1 MEHNNRGTASSTP
14 VFKIVGSRTSAT
26 EFIQHTTCAISAYA
40 PIYMGCHSKLASPTM
55 HLRRTLSTDHSIF
68 SQANLGVNDTRT
80 LQIAPEKLA
89 KLFILF
95 IFDSSSPFVS
105 WDITNN
111 EDMVVAEV
119 PIGTYTTAH
128 IIEQIYLAE
137 GATYT
142 FTIKDAFADGV
153 SGTSTGY
160 TIVLAD
166 AVPPIVLVE
175 GDGNFGGSRSERF
188 YIAPAG
194 EQIQAMPSP
203 APSQVPSTLPSNT
216 PTSLPLGTSPSNQ
229 VEPTETYSPV
239 PSELPS
245 LAPSRVPVP
254 GGSSCKAR
262 GVACDSHTDCCSG
275 RCLFDSCRAS
285 HGTANDRTSLRRN
298 GSGGAA
304 ALASPNSRS

>member
-1 MEHNNRGTASSTP
+1 MVSHFLNESNIITRGTASSTP

-40 PIYMGCHSKLASPTM
+40 PNYMACDSKLSSPTK

-68 SQANLGVNDTRT
+68 SQANLGVNDT

-95 IFDSSSPFVS
+95 IFDSSAPFVS

-111 EDMVVAEV
+111 EDMVVAEA

-128 IIEQIYLAE
+128 ITEQIYLAE

-142 FTIKDAFADGV
+142 FTIKDAFADGI

-188 YIAPAG
+188 DIAPAR
-194 EQIQAMPSP
+194 EQIQAMSSP

-216 PTSLPLGTSPSNQ
+216 PTS
-229 VEPTETYSPV
+229 
-239 PSELPS
+239 ELPS

-254 GGSSCKAR
+254 GGPSCKSR
-262 GVACDSHTDCCSG
+262 GVACDSHTDCCSA
-275 RCLFDSCRAS
+275 RCLFGSCRAS
-285 HGTANDRTSLRRN
+285 HGASNGRTSLRRN
-298 GSGGAA
+298 GSGGGA
-304 ALASPNSRS
+304 ALASPNSHS